1 LTRFKT
7 ALNSRDGVAIVA
19 GTVIGSGVFLVP
31 GSVARQIPS
40 VGLMLGLWLVGGL
53 LTLFGALSVA
63 ELGAAYPRAGGLY
76 VYLKAAYGRPL
87 AFLYGWGLLTLIHSG
102 SLATLAVA
110 FAVYLDQLIPL
121 SGAQQKLV
129 ASAAIAFVTVVNY
142 LGLRTG
148 KGVQN
153 LVTACKVGGIAALVI
168 ALFAAGTLHRSVSA
182 PAGAGSIAPL
192 SIGTAMVAILW
203 AYEGWHVVSFT
214 AGEFHNPQRDLP
226 RSLTWGVLLVVA
238 IYLLANLAY
247 FAVLSPAQVQAT
259 DRAAATAM
267 STAYGVSAAGLV
279 TVLIVVSIFGAMN
292 GTALTG
298 PRVYCAMAKDGLFFP
313 AFARLDP
320 RTGAPGLA
328 ILVQGVWSCL
338 LTLAGSFQELFT
350 YVIFT
355 SWMFYGATVLG
366 VLVQRVR
373 RPELPR
379 PYRVPA
385 YPWIPVL
392 FVLAAAFITV
402 TTIVNRPRNAFYGI
416 GLILLGLPFYWVSFR
431 RSIADHE

>member
-1 LTRFKT
+1 M
-7 ALNSRDGVAIVA
+7 

-31 GSVARQIPS
+31 GSVARQIPTIE
-40 VGLMLGLWLVGGL
+40 LTLGLWLLGGL

-63 ELGAAYPRAGGLY
+63 ELGSAYPKAGGLY

-102 SLATLAVA
+102 CLATLAVA
-110 FAVYLDQLIPL
+110 FALYLDQLIPL
-121 SGAQQKLV
+121 SAAQQKLV
-129 ASAAIAFVTVVNY
+129 ACAAIAFVTVVNCV
-142 LGLRTG
+142 GLRAG

-168 ALFAAGTLHRSVSA
+168 ALFAAGRLSRITSA
-182 PAGAGSIAPL
+182 VPAEGSITPL
-192 SIGTAMVAILW
+192 SIGAGLVAILW

-214 AGEFHNPQRDLP
+214 AGEFRDPQRDLP
-226 RSLTWGVLLVVA
+226 RSLAWGVSLVVA

-267 STAYGVSAAGLV
+267 SSAYGVSAAGLV
-279 TVLIVVSIFGAMN
+279 TLLIVVSIFGSMN

-298 PRVYCAMAKDGLFFP
+298 PRVYFAMAKDGLFFP
-313 AFARLDP
+313 AFARLNLK
-320 RTGAPGLA
+320 TGAPALA
-328 ILVQGVWSCL
+328 IVVQGIWSCV
-338 LTLAGSFQELFT
+338 LTLAGNFQELFT

-366 VLVQRVR
+366 VLVLRSR

-379 PYRVPA
+379 PFRVPG
-385 YPWIPVL
+385 YPWIPIL
-392 FVLAAAFITV
+392 FVLSSAFITV
-402 TTIVNRPRNAFYGI
+402 TTIVNHPRNAFYGI
-416 GLILLGLPFYWVSFR
+416 GLILLGLPFYWFLFR
-431 RSIADHE
+431 RSTADHE